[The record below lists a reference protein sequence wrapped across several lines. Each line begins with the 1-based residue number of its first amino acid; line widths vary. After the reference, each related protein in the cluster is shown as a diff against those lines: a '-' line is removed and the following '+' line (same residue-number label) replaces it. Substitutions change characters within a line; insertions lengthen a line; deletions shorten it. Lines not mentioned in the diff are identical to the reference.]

1 MLIGYLLLI
10 NAAAFVLMLS
20 DKEKAR
26 KNKWRIPEST
36 LFTIAVF
43 GGSLGIYA
51 GMYAFR
57 HKTRHIK
64 FSLGIPVLLSIQTL
78 AGILLFLT

>member
-20 DKEKAR
+20 DKQKAR

-36 LFTIAVF
+36 LFLFAAL

-57 HKTRHIK
+57 HKTRHKK
-64 FSLGIPVLLSIQTL
+64 FTVGVPILLSIQIL
-78 AGILLFLT
+78 AGVLVFLT

>member
-10 NAAAFVLMLS
+10 NAAAFVLMLI
-20 DKEKAR
+20 DKQKAR

-36 LFTIAVF
+36 LLTFAAL

-51 GMYAFR
+51 GMYTFR
-57 HKTRHIK
+57 HKTLHAK
-64 FSLGIPVLLSIQTL
+64 FSVGVPFLLSIQIL
-78 AGILLFLT
+78 AGILIFLT

>member
-10 NAAAFVLMLS
+10 NATGFALMCS
-20 DKEKAR
+20 DKQKAI

-36 LFTIAVF
+36 LLTIAVF

-51 GMYAFR
+51 GMYALR
-57 HKTRHIK
+57 HKTRHTK
-64 FSLGIPVLLSIQTL
+64 FSVGVPILLSIQIL
-78 AGILLFLT
+78 AGILIYLT